1 MQLNVNNIFEKI
13 IWLLTVFLLF
23 CFTVLDSSQY
33 ISIILLG
40 VTILIFFLDFLFND
54 MKSKFKFSLFHIW
67 GITFAVFCLLSSLW
81 ANNSEFAINK
91 GLTILQILICMSVLY
106 NHYSRN
112 FDINILLSTIEYA
125 GYALAVYTV
134 FFYGIGFLMQSLTAS
149 IRLENEF
156 ANINSIGMAC
166 ANAIIIGVY
175 YVLHENKKII
185 FKLPFILIS
194 LTIVAASGSRK
205 SLVVL
210 ILGIT
215 CLYLFKY
222 VGKNLLKTMLKF
234 AVVIGMLV
242 LAFSVILSMQMF
254 DLLNERMAG
263 LIALIT
269 GTGAIDHSAW
279 LRQQYIKIGLEQF
292 CETPFFGIGID
303 NARLLLLQHFGYTTY
318 LHNNYVELLASG
330 GIVGASIFYSIY
342 LYIIRKLKFYWK
354 MYSSGKIA
362 VLILLLIQLAMDFG
376 SVSYYSKITYMYLMI
391 YFLFIKYGR
400 KRMVYSNENK
410 YGY

>member
-1 MQLNVNNIFEKI
+1 MQLNVNNVFERI

-23 CFTVLDSSQY
+23 CFTVLDTSQY

-40 VTILIFFLDFLFND
+40 VTILIFVLDFLFND

-81 ANNSEFAINK
+81 ANNSEFAITK

-134 FFYGIGFLMQSLTAS
+134 FFYEIGFLKQSLTAS

-166 ANAIIIGVY
+166 ANAIIISAY
-175 YVLHENKKII
+175 YVMHENKKII

-205 SLVVL
+205 ALAVL

-215 CLYLFKY
+215 YLCLFKY
-222 VGKNLLKTMLKF
+222 ASKNLLKMMLKF
-234 AVVIGMLV
+234 AVIIGVLV
-242 LAFSVILSMQMF
+242 LAFSIILSMQMF
-254 DLLNERMAG
+254 DILNERMTG
-263 LIALIT
+263 LIALMT

-279 LRQQYIKIGLEQF
+279 LRQQYIRIGLEQF
-292 CETPFFGIGID
+292 FETPFFGIGID

-318 LHNNYVELLASG
+318 LHNNYVELLAGG
-330 GIVGASIFYSIY
+330 GIVGTSIFYSIY
-342 LYIIRKLKFYWK
+342 VYILYKLKTNWVNYTFEK
-354 MYSSGKIA
+354 VA
-362 VLILLLIQLAMDFG
+362 VLLLIIAQLTMDFG
-376 SVSYYSKITYMYLMI
+376 LVSYYSKETYFYI
-391 YFLFIKYGR
+391 IIFFLFIKCNNSRRGN
-400 KRMVYSNENK
+400 VEI
-410 YGY
+410 

>member
-23 CFTVLDSSQY
+23 CFTVLDTSQY

-40 VTILIFFLDFLFND
+40 VTILIFVLDFLFND
-54 MKSKFKFSLFHIW
+54 MKSKFKFSLFHVW

-81 ANNSEFAINK
+81 ANNSEFAITK

-112 FDINILLSTIEYA
+112 FDINILLSIIEYA

-134 FFYGIGFLMQSLTAS
+134 FFYEIGFLKQSLTAS

-166 ANAIIIGVY
+166 ANAIILGAY
-175 YVLHENKKII
+175 YVIHKNKKII

-222 VGKNLLKTMLKF
+222 TSKNLLKTILKF
-234 AVVIGMLV
+234 AVVIGVLV
-242 LAFSVILSMQMF
+242 LMFSVILSMRMF
-254 DLLNERMAG
+254 DILNERMAG

-292 CETPFFGIGID
+292 YETPFFGIGID

-318 LHNNYVELLASG
+318 LHNNYVELLAGG
-330 GIVGASIFYSIY
+330 GIVGTSIFYSIY
-342 LYIIRKLKFYWK
+342 VYILYKLKTDWVNYTSEK
-354 MYSSGKIA
+354 VA
-362 VLILLLIQLAMDFG
+362 VLLLIIAQLTMDFG
-376 SVSYYSKITYMYLMI
+376 LVSYYSKETYFYI
-391 YFLFIKYGR
+391 IIFFLFIKCNNSRRGN
-400 KRMVYSNENK
+400 VEI
-410 YGY
+410 

>member
-1 MQLNVNNIFEKI
+1 MQLNVNNVFERI

-23 CFTVLDSSQY
+23 CFTVLDTSQY

-40 VTILIFFLDFLFND
+40 VTILIFVLDFLFNN
-54 MKSKFKFSLFHIW
+54 MKSKFKFSLFQIW

-81 ANNSEFAINK
+81 ANNSEFAITK

-125 GYALAVYTV
+125 GYALAIYTV
-134 FFYGIGFLMQSLTAS
+134 FFYGIGFLKQSLTAS
-149 IRLENEF
+149 IRLDNEF
-156 ANINSIGMAC
+156 ANVNSIGMAC
-166 ANAIIIGVY
+166 ANAIIISAY
-175 YVLHENKKII
+175 YVIHENKKII

-205 SLVVL
+205 ALAVL

-222 VGKNLLKTMLKF
+222 TSKNLLKTMLKF
-234 AVVIGMLV
+234 AVVIGVLV
-242 LAFSVILSMQMF
+242 LAFSIILSMQMF
-254 DLLNERMAG
+254 DILNERMTG

-292 CETPFFGIGID
+292 FETPFFGIGID

-318 LHNNYVELLASG
+318 LHNNYVELLAGG
-330 GIVGASIFYSIY
+330 GIVGTSIFYSIY
-342 LYIIRKLKFYWK
+342 VYILYKLKTNWMNYTFEK
-354 MYSSGKIA
+354 VA
-362 VLILLLIQLAMDFG
+362 VLLLIIAQLTMDFG
-376 SVSYYSKITYMYLMI
+376 LVSYYSKETYFYVMI
-391 YFLFIKYGR
+391 FFLFIKNNNSR
-400 KRMVYSNENK
+400 RRNVEI
-410 YGY
+410 

>member
-1 MQLNVNNIFEKI
+1 MQLNVNNIFERI

-23 CFTVLDSSQY
+23 CFTVLDTSQY

-40 VTILIFFLDFLFND
+40 VTILIFVLDFLFND
-54 MKSKFKFSLFHIW
+54 MKSKFKFSLFHVW
-67 GITFAVFCLLSSLW
+67 GISFAVFCLFSSLW
-81 ANNSEFAINK
+81 ANNSEFAITK

-134 FFYGIGFLMQSLTAS
+134 FFYGIGFLKQSLTAS
-149 IRLENEF
+149 IRLESEF

-166 ANAIIIGVY
+166 ANSIIISVY
-175 YVLHENKKII
+175 YVMHENKKII

-194 LTIVAASGSRK
+194 LIIVAASGSRK

-222 VGKNLLKTMLKF
+222 AGKNFLKTMLKF
-234 AVVIGMLV
+234 AVVIGMLL

-254 DLLNERMAG
+254 DILNERMAG

-292 CETPFFGIGID
+292 LETPFVGIGVD

-330 GIVGASIFYSIY
+330 GIVGTTLFYSIY
-342 LYIIRKLKFYWK
+342 LYILRKLKSNWYN
-354 MYSSGKIA
+354 YRSEKIA
-362 VLILLLIQLAMDFG
+362 ILALILIKLAMDFG
-376 SVSYYSKITYMYLMI
+376 AVSYYSKSTYFYIMMF
-391 YFLFIKYGR
+391 FLFIKYNNRG
-400 KRMVYSNENK
+400 KVSQDEYK
-410 YGY
+410 